1 MAEFSI
7 LDKAQYIGIEDS
19 RSVPVSVK
27 DIPIE
32 EIVIRQNIR
41 REYEGIDE
49 LKASIRQYGF
59 LQPITVYKDG
69 ESYVVKTGHRRF
81 LAYRALH
88 EESPEQFHY
97 IRCIISDAENIP
109 IIQLIE
115 NVQRVDLNQHE
126 LFTALT
132 ALKEQGF
139 SIKQIA
145 EIMGKS
151 ESYIKFIFIGVNEIK
166 RDPEL
171 QAFITSPGGT
181 IQDVVETK
189 GIADWE
195 ERRNLLE
202 QRREGTLTRAGLRK
216 KTKALKTESNTV
228 VSIAGNTPEKR
239 QTYTMRL
246 QVNPE
251 QRNLFISFE
260 DELPFR
266 RIHAEIKDFIARENI
281 VCKDLEMCDV

>member
-1 MAEFSI
+1 MVEFSI
-7 LDKAQYIGIEDS
+7 LDKAQDMEIKDS
-19 RSVPVSVK
+19 RSVPVLVK
-27 DIPIE
+27 DIPVE

-41 REYEGIDE
+41 REYEGIEE
-49 LKASIRQYGF
+49 LKASIRQYGL
-59 LQPITVYKDG
+59 LQPVTVYKDG
-69 ESYVVKTGHRRF
+69 DSYVVKTGHRRF

-88 EESPEQFHY
+88 EESPEQFHH

-115 NVQRVDLNQHE
+115 NVQRVDLSQHE
-126 LFTALT
+126 LFTALN
-132 ALKEQGF
+132 AFKEQGF

-166 RDPEL
+166 CDPEL
-171 QAFITSPGGT
+171 QSFITSPGGT

-189 GIADWE
+189 GIADRD

-216 KTKALKTESNTV
+216 KAKALKTESNAV
-228 VSIAGNTPEKR
+228 VSIAGNTSEER
-239 QTYTMRL
+239 QAYTMHL

-251 QRNLFISFE
+251 QRNIFISFE
-260 DELPFR
+260 DELLFR
-266 RIHAEIKDFIARENI
+266 RIHAEIKDFITRENI
-281 VCKDLEMCDV
+281 VCKDL

>member
-1 MAEFSI
+1 MEEFSI
-7 LDKAQYIGIEDS
+7 LDDARYGGIEDS
-19 RSVPVSVK
+19 RSVPVLVK

-49 LKASIRQYGF
+49 LKASIRQYGL
-59 LQPITVYKDG
+59 LQPVTVYKDG
-69 ESYVVKTGHRRF
+69 ESYALKTGHRRF

-88 EESPEQFHY
+88 EESPEQFHH

-109 IIQLIE
+109 VIQLIE

-126 LFTALT
+126 LFTVLV

-139 SIKQIA
+139 TIKQIA
-145 EIMGKS
+145 EVMGKS
-151 ESYIKFIFIGVNEIK
+151 ESYVKFIFIGVNEIK

-189 GIADWE
+189 GIGDRD

-202 QRREGTLTRAGLRK
+202 QRKEGTLTRAGLRK
-216 KTKALKTESNTV
+216 KAKALKTESNTAT
-228 VSIAGNTPEKR
+228 SIAGNTPEEKKS
-239 QTYTMRL
+239 YTVHL
-246 QVNPE
+246 QVNTD
-251 QRNLFISFE
+251 QRNIFISFE
-260 DELPFR
+260 DELPFK

-281 VCKDLEMCDV
+281 VCKDLEMLNV